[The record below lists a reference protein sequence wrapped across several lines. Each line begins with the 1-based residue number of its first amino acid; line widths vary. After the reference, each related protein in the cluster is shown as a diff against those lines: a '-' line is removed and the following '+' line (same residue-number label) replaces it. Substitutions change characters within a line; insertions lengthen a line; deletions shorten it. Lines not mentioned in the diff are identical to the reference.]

1 ETQADWRLLVCVLGA
16 SLERVL
22 VTAFGSVGY
31 LTIEDW
37 KKEKRGRRSLRDR
50 QRCWFLERDFGGHVY
65 QEKLHWFSEIEF
77 RLGFLED
84 RCEVLVD
91 SERDVMPMIE
101 FST

>member
-1 ETQADWRLLVCVLGA
+1 M
-16 SLERVL
+16 
-22 VTAFGSVGY
+22 
-31 LTIEDW
+31 TIEDE

-50 QRCWFLERDFGGHVY
+50 KRFRFFERDFGGHVY
-65 QEKLHWFSEIEF
+65 QEKLHWFSEIWF
-77 RLGFLED
+77 WPFFLEN